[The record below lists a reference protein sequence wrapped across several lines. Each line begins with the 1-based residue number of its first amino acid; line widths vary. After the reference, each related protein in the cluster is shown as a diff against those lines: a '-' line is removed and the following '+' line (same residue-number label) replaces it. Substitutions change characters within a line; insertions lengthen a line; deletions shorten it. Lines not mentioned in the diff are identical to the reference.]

1 MLRPVVALIGLAVV
15 AGCGA
20 TERAKKPRVEACPPG
35 VAELRVEDILPEP
48 PPGTEIIRSDPKG
61 AAEVKDP
68 MRKAL
73 GNRLRSINSRVV
85 AKAGRLYG
93 TGVFVLNLD
102 QRVNPSQ
109 VIVGAEATADELG
122 AEPQK
127 FTIAGE
133 DAVLV
138 PQGEGLVASGVVGE
152 CASVTLMAPN
162 SNEAQL
168 RAVAEK
174 IRRAE

>member
-1 MLRPVVALIGLAVV
+1 VLRPLVALIGLAVV

-20 TERAKKPRVEACPPG
+20 AERAQKPRVEACPPG

-48 PPGTEIIRSDPKG
+48 PPGTEIIRSDPQG
-61 AAEVKDP
+61 AAQFKKP
-68 MRKAL
+68 MRQAL
-73 GNRLRSINSRVV
+73 GDRLRSINSRVV
-85 AKAGRLYG
+85 AKAGRLTG

-109 VIVGAEATADELG
+109 VILGAEATADELG
-122 AEPQK
+122 AEPQE

-168 RAVAEK
+168 RAVAET